1 MGGRFVKA
9 FKKLSGM
16 RIGTK
21 LIAGF
26 VAVALIAG
34 LVGAAGFWGIRD
46 LSDNKMPSVEALMQ
60 IHVEMAMISGLD
72 NLLMSPKLSFDQKQ
86 AIYKDIQNH
95 TENLSREWGR
105 FVAMPM
111 SGEVKALWT
120 QAEPFMKDW
129 WTGHDKFIAKSIEL
143 DNLGVEDPAMVQYE
157 IALRQKDHYS
167 WIWSLSD
174 SLSKGQ
180 TFVGQLDA
188 NLCALGGWL
197 DHYETRSP
205 QLRQLMIGIAE
216 PHEKVHK
223 AGAQINEIMLAGGPD
238 WEARALAV
246 YNETAVPNVKMTLD
260 FLTRMERSVGSS
272 VSVQEEMLNQALEVN
287 NVNFE
292 SAIVLI
298 GQMVQANQKA
308 VSAEVARSVL
318 WMMALTLGAVVLSI
332 LLGLAISRGIRR
344 PIQTLLKASEQI
356 ADGNLN
362 ITLTATSK
370 DEIGKLAE
378 AFAHMADRV
387 SLVLSEIDVAAAQ
400 VSSGAHQMADSS
412 QLLSQGATEQAS
424 AVEQITASLEQLAAQ
439 TTNNAANASGA
450 STITSQA
457 AADVQK
463 GNQRMQDMLSSM
475 AQINEA
481 SGQISK
487 IIKVIDDIAF
497 QTNILALNAAVEA
510 ARAGQ
515 HGKGFAV
522 VADEVRR
529 LAARSAEAAKETAEM
544 IEGSVRK
551 ADAGSRMAEETAKA
565 LKHIET
571 EISRAARLV
580 EEIAEASNEQSAGIE
595 QVNRAIVQVSQVTQ
609 TNSATSEEAAAASE
623 ELSSQA
629 ELLKSSVGRFI
640 LKDGSADAAF
650 GANFGS
656 GLSFRERGRDP
667 FGESDEKSDK
677 LRRQGVKMPLK
688 GIASAARAIGGLFKK
703 REKKLRKDQDAA

>member
-1 MGGRFVKA
+1 MRFY
-9 FKKLSGM
+9 KKRTEM
-16 RIGTK
+16 KIGTK

-34 LVGAAGFWGIRD
+34 LVGIAGFLGIRD
-46 LSDNKMPSVEALMQ
+46 LSDNKMPSVESLMQ

-72 NLLMSPKLSFDQKQ
+72 NLLMSPKLSFEQKQ
-86 AIYKDIQNH
+86 GIYKDIQSH
-95 TENLSREWGR
+95 VDSLSREWAR

-120 QAEPFMKDW
+120 EAEPFINDW
-129 WTGHDKFIAKSIEL
+129 WNGHDKFIAKSIEL
-143 DNLGVEDPAMVQYE
+143 DNLGVEDPAKVQYE

-216 PHEKVHK
+216 PHEKVHE
-223 AGAQINEIMLAGGPD
+223 AGARINEIMLARGPN
-238 WEARALAV
+238 WEAQAWAV
-246 YNETAVPNVKMTLD
+246 YNEEAVPSMKMTLD
-260 FLTRMERSVGSS
+260 FLIRMERSVGTSF
-272 VSVQEEMLNQALEVN
+272 SVQEEMLRQALDVN

-292 SAIVLI
+292 SAIALMD
-298 GQMVQANQKA
+298 QMIEANQKA
-308 VSAEVARSVL
+308 VSAEVAKSVL
-318 WMMALTLGAVVLSI
+318 WMLAFTLGAAALSI
-332 LLGLAISRGIRR
+332 LLGLAISRAIKR
-344 PIQTLLKASEQI
+344 PLHNLLKASEQM

-362 ITLTATSK
+362 ISLSATSK
-370 DEIGKLAE
+370 DEIGKLSE
-378 AFAHMADRV
+378 AFANMADKV
-387 SLVLSEIDVAAAQ
+387 SHVLGEIDIAAAQ

-424 AVEQITASLEQLAAQ
+424 AVEQITASLEQLSAQ
-439 TTNNAANASGA
+439 TTHNAANASGA
-450 STITSQA
+450 SSITSQA
-457 AADVQK
+457 ASDVQK

-475 AQINEA
+475 AEINEA

-522 VADEVRR
+522 VAEEVRR

-544 IEGSVRK
+544 IEGSIRK
-551 ADAGSRMAEETAKA
+551 ADAGSRLAGETAKA
-565 LKHIET
+565 LQQIEA
-571 EISRAARLV
+571 EISKAARLV
-580 EEIAEASNEQSAGIE
+580 GEIAEASNEQSVGIE
-595 QVNRAIVQVSQVTQ
+595 QVNRAIAQVSQVTQ

-629 ELLKSSVGRFI
+629 ELLKASVGRFV
-640 LKDGSADAAF
+640 LKDGSGDFADHERD
-650 GANFGS
+650 
-656 GLSFRERGRDP
+656 RETY
-667 FGESDEKSDK
+667 GEQDEKPDQP
-677 LRRQGVKMPLK
+677 RRRGVKMPLK
-688 GIASAARAIGGLFKK
+688 GIASAARAVGGLFKK
-703 REKKLRKDQDAA
+703 REKKKQKDQDAA

>member
-1 MGGRFVKA
+1 
-9 FKKLSGM
+9 
-16 RIGTK
+16 
-21 LIAGF
+21 
-26 VAVALIAG
+26 
-34 LVGAAGFWGIRD
+34 
-46 LSDNKMPSVEALMQ
+46 
-60 IHVEMAMISGLD
+60 
-72 NLLMSPKLSFDQKQ
+72 
-86 AIYKDIQNH
+86 
-95 TENLSREWGR
+95 
-105 FVAMPM
+105 
-111 SGEVKALWT
+111 
-120 QAEPFMKDW
+120 
-129 WTGHDKFIAKSIEL
+129 
-143 DNLGVEDPAMVQYE
+143 
-157 IALRQKDHYS
+157 
-167 WIWSLSD
+167 
-174 SLSKGQ
+174 
-180 TFVGQLDA
+180 
-188 NLCALGGWL
+188 
-197 DHYETRSP
+197 
-205 QLRQLMIGIAE
+205 MIGIAE
-216 PHEKVHK
+216 PHEKVHE
-223 AGAQINEIMLAGGPD
+223 AGARINEIMLAGGPN
-238 WEARALAV
+238 WEAQAWAI
-246 YNETAVPNVKMTLD
+246 YNEEAVPNMKMTLD

-272 VSVQEEMLNQALEVN
+272 FSVQEEMLKQALEVN

-318 WMMALTLGAVVLSI
+318 WMMALTLGAVMLSI
-332 LLGLAISRGIRR
+332 LLGIAISRGIRR

-362 ITLTATSK
+362 ISLSATSK

-378 AFAHMADRV
+378 AFAHMADKV
-387 SLVLSEIDVAAAQ
+387 NLVLSEIDVAAAE
-400 VSSGAHQMADSS
+400 VSSGAQQMADSS
-412 QLLSQGATEQAS
+412 QRLSEGAAEQAS

-439 TTNNAANASGA
+439 TVNNASNASGA
-450 STITSQA
+450 SSITSQA

-481 SGQISK
+481 SGQIAK

-544 IEGSVRK
+544 IEGSIRK
-551 ADAGSRMAEETAKA
+551 ADAGSRLAEETAKA

-571 EISRAARLV
+571 EIFRAARLV
-580 EEIAEASNEQSAGIE
+580 EEIAEASNEQSAGID

-629 ELLKSSVGRFI
+629 TLLKSSVGRFV
-640 LKDGSADAAF
+640 LKDGSGDAAETF
-650 GANFGS
+650 GADYDS
-656 GLSFRERGRDP
+656 ELSFLGRGRDHDHES
-667 FGESDEKSDK
+667 FGEFDEKPDK
-677 LRRQGVKMPLK
+677 PRRQGVKMPFK
-688 GIASAARAIGGLFKK
+688 GIASAARAIGGLFRK
-703 REKKLRKDQDAA
+703 RDKTLRKDQDAA